1 MKRAHDIMQAE
12 LDTQSGDLSQL
23 ASELISSRQSLQ
35 QTQEKLRQSE
45 RRFRLLVE
53 NVQDYAIFMLDP
65 EGIVTTWNAGAE
77 NIKGYK
83 ANEIIGRHFSCFYLP
98 EDVESGKPDGALR
111 EAAAA
116 GRFADAGWRLRKDGS
131 RFWADINVTALRDL
145 HGELIGFSK
154 ITRDLTERRQAET
167 KSQELKDELAF
178 ELSAMTRLHDLSTR
192 LLVKSELP
200 QLLAEVLDATIA
212 LHGADFGNAQLFD
225 PETGALEIVA
235 QRGFEKEFLDH
246 FKEVRDENSACGRAW
261 ASGQRVVIEDV
272 QADPGFEPHRRIAA
286 SAGVRAVQST
296 PLISRGGELWGM
308 LSTHFRRTH
317 RPSEHTLG
325 LTDLYARYAADMIDR
340 KRAEESQ
347 SKLASLVENSLDF
360 IGIATP
366 DGQVAF
372 VNRAGQRLV
381 GLDGDQEARSK
392 RIEEYVLPEDR
403 PRLIELVLPVV
414 FKEDRWEG
422 EMRFRHFK
430 TGAAIPMHHHVF
442 FIKEPGTGRNLA
454 LATISRDMRERKQA
468 EEAMLAAQAQ
478 LAHISRVV
486 TMGELTASVAHEINQ
501 PLSAIVN
508 NANACR
514 QMLKSGSADLEEVE
528 HTVTDIAD
536 LGRRAAEVI
545 SNIRAF
551 LRKSLL
557 GKSPLEINPV
567 IHEVIAFMAAELS
580 KNDVSIHTDLSPK
593 LPQVLGDRVQL
604 QQVLLNLMIN
614 AIEAMSPIVGR
625 SRELW
630 IRSQSDTGG
639 TISIAIQDSGT
650 GFDPSETNN
659 LFHAF
664 VTTKS
669 GGLGMGLAISRSII
683 EAHDGH
689 LWARRNQNHGA
700 TFEFTLPA
708 YAA

>member
-1 MKRAHDIMQAE
+1 
-12 LDTQSGDLSQL
+12 
-23 ASELISSRQSLQ
+23 
-35 QTQEKLRQSE
+35 LRQSE

-83 ANEIIGRHFSCFYLP
+83 ADEIIGRHFSCFYLP
-98 EDVESGKPDGALR
+98 EDVESGKPDRALR
-111 EAAAA
+111 EAAVA

-154 ITRDLTERRQAET
+154 IIRDLTERRQAET

-192 LLVKSELP
+192 LFVKPELP

-212 LHGADFGNAQLFD
+212 LHGADFGNAHLFD
-225 PETGALEIVA
+225 PERGALEIVA
-235 QRGFEKEFLDH
+235 QRGFEKQFLDH
-246 FKEVRDENSACGRAW
+246 FKEVRDETSACGRAW
-261 ASGQRVVIEDV
+261 ASGRRVVIEDV

-286 SAGVRAVQST
+286 AAGVRAVQST
-296 PLISRGGELWGM
+296 PLISRGGELLGM
-308 LSTHFRRTH
+308 LSTHFRRAH

-366 DGQVAF
+366 DGQAVF

-381 GLDGDQEARSK
+381 GLDGDQEASSK

-403 PRLIELVLPVV
+403 PRLFELVLPAV

-422 EMRFRHFK
+422 EIRFRHFK
-430 TGAAIPMHHHVF
+430 TGTAIPMHQHVF

-514 QMLKSGSADLEEVE
+514 RMLKSGSTDLEEVE
-528 HTVTDIAD
+528 HTVTDIAE
-536 LGRRAAEVI
+536 LGRRADEVI

-551 LRKSLL
+551 LRKSLP
-557 GKSPLEINPV
+557 GKSRLEINPV
-567 IHEVIAFMAAELS
+567 IHEVIAFMASELS
-580 KNDVSIHTDLSPK
+580 KNGVSIHTDLSPK

-614 AIEAMSPIVGR
+614 AVEAMSSIVGR

-630 IRSQSDTGG
+630 IRSQADDSG
-639 TISIAIQDSGT
+639 TISIAVQDTGAGLDASGI
-650 GFDPSETNN
+650 NN
-659 LFHAF
+659 VFNSF
-664 VTTKS
+664 VTTKP

-683 EAHDGH
+683 EAHEGH
-689 LWARRNQNHGA
+689 LWARPNQNYGA